1 MILVTGATGFVGSE
15 LICLLVKKNF
25 TVVGLYRNEIQ
36 KEKTILLIKSRFK
49 KNSKKLKKILWRKG
63 NLKDFSSLK
72 NAFKE
77 ITKVY
82 HCAALISMAHKDQK
96 RLYQI
101 NQEGTSHIVNLS
113 LKNKIKKL
121 LFVSSIAALGNDK
134 YEDEINES
142 SPWDN
147 NSEKTPYSYSK
158 YGAELEVWRGSE
170 EGLNIVIINPGVI
183 LGNKSPIRSMFNL
196 IKKGFKFFPS
206 GSTGLVE
213 IKDVINS
220 MHQLMESNICNER
233 FILVAE
239 NWSYKKIYEMVL
251 KKESK
256 TIKLYSLPK
265 YLLYLVWIIEKILSF
280 LGLKKR
286 YLSKALIESLYET
299 KKINGGKINSKTSF
313 SYSPINS
320 FN

>member
-1 MILVTGATGFVGSE
+1 
-15 LICLLVKKNF
+15 
-25 TVVGLYRNEIQ
+25 
-36 KEKTILLIKSRFK
+36 
-49 KNSKKLKKILWRKG
+49 
-63 NLKDFSSLK
+63 
-72 NAFKE
+72 
-77 ITKVY
+77 
-82 HCAALISMAHKDQK
+82 
-96 RLYQI
+96 
-101 NQEGTSHIVNLS
+101 
-113 LKNKIKKL
+113 
-121 LFVSSIAALGNDK
+121 
-134 YEDEINES
+134 
-142 SPWDN
+142 
-147 NSEKTPYSYSK
+147 
-158 YGAELEVWRGSE
+158 
-170 EGLNIVIINPGVI
+170 
-183 LGNKSPIRSMFNL
+183 MFNL

-320 FN
+320 FNFITLPYQFCCP